1 LPKILQT
8 GVWDWDKG
16 SVCFFWSRCG
26 FLAEE
31 TKKWGLESLV
41 AGLLETIYNA
51 PEEISKL
58 SGSIPIRGFF
68 CAH

>member
-1 LPKILQT
+1 M
-8 GVWDWDKG
+8 
-16 SVCFFWSRCG
+16 R

-31 TKKWGLESLV
+31 TKKCGSESLV
-41 AGLLETIYNA
+41 AGLLETIYNV

-58 SGSIPIRGFF
+58 SGSIQLRGFL